1 MNLKTIT
8 PATWE
13 KLHNLRRRTGFLDRV
28 LKGSEQRVMLLEDLA
43 QCTEPA
49 VIPEV
54 TELLFDSAEEV
65 RLATR
70 RTVHQLLGKV
80 PISRLPELDT
90 RMRKH
95 NSSSDSWVSPW
106 WTMNRSDLDS
116 VAIGD
121 HAISILG
128 LASFHNSGHIREAAV
143 HKLAAHFDGS
153 ELPFLLIRLNDWVI
167 PVQEAALG
175 GVRARLNSDYAGHFL
190 KNLHLVLRLEICG
203 RGSHSALVGE
213 VGALLRSPECL
224 PFLIEGTASRDPAM
238 RRACLRL
245 AAELDGE
252 GRLSILRA
260 GLTDLDPLIRLWT
273 SRRLLPETAAEE
285 LPRLVAALAEDPF
298 MPVRRDALVML
309 AKRLPEIARP
319 FLIEALA
326 DRHASVREAVRFYL
340 GKESDFDA
348 ATFYRER
355 LGTATG
361 AQLVGIVQGL
371 GETGKTQDAELIRPF
386 LAAHEPR
393 HRKAA
398 IFALSRLAPE
408 MFMEDFISALAD
420 STAGVSNAAL
430 KALFP
435 RASLIK
441 GEKLFTF
448 LHQDSAEFVR
458 KNALKLVMRLDK
470 WTSLPAL
477 LPISCEASTIG
488 SLIKAFLQAWLRS
501 PSRAY
506 ATPTEEQRKAAAQAL
521 AHTSQT
527 LDASL
532 RGELSRFF
540 KELRIN

>member
-1 MNLKTIT
+1 MNVKTIT
-8 PATWE
+8 PPTWE
-13 KLHNLRRRTGFLDRV
+13 KLHQLRRRTGFLDRV
-28 LKGSEQRVMLLEDLA
+28 LKGSEERVMLLEDLA

-54 TELLFDSAEEV
+54 TELLFDGSGEV
-65 RLATR
+65 RRATR

-95 NSSSDSWVSPW
+95 SSSGDSWVSPW

-153 ELPFLLIRLNDWVI
+153 ELPFLLIRLNDWVSPI
-167 PVQEAALG
+167 QEAALVS
-175 GVRARLNSDYAGHFL
+175 VRARLNADYAGHFL

-203 RGSHSALVGE
+203 RGAHSALVGQ
-213 VGALLRSPECL
+213 VGALLRSPEGL
-224 PFLIEGTASRDPAM
+224 PFLLEGTASRDPAM

-252 GRLSILRA
+252 SRFSILRA

-273 SRRLLPETAAEE
+273 SRRLLSEIAAEE
-285 LPRLVAALAEDPF
+285 LPSLVAALAEDPF
-298 MPVRRDALVML
+298 MPVRRDALVLL

-340 GKESDFDA
+340 GKESGFDA
-348 ATFYRER
+348 AIFYRER
-355 LGTATG
+355 LGIATG
-361 AQLVGIVQGL
+361 AQLVGVVQGL
-371 GETGKTQDAELIRPF
+371 GETGKAQDAELIRPL
-386 LAAHEPR
+386 LAAPEPR

-408 MFMEDFISALAD
+408 MFMEDFITALAD
-420 STAGVSNAAL
+420 SKAGVSNAAL

-435 RASLIK
+435 GASLIK
-441 GEKLFTF
+441 SEKLFTF

-488 SLIKAFLQAWLRS
+488 SLIKGFLQAWLRS

-506 ATPTEEQRKAAAQAL
+506 ATPNEEQRKAAAQAL
-521 AHTSQT
+521 AQASQT

-532 RGELSRFF
+532 RSELSRFF
-540 KELRIN
+540 KELGIN